1 MTEKHGFTDALRHL
15 VFEDEPGQPEK
26 TITPTVTVT
35 HTSPPPASFA
45 QPHVAPP
52 PVSYEPAPPIDAGT
66 VPDNDAVYQRILAK
80 TDFEGTD
87 AAATIHKFLDPLKA
101 ISDTVMPPN
110 VKFKTAVVQA
120 QAQAGLTDDAILS
133 AFDRL
138 KAQLDQ
144 EQQAFETKA
153 QQFAAREISDRQ
165 ARIAQISS
173 QISELQQELGTLS
186 SELVDAQG
194 KGSHAQGQFS
204 AAVQRRAIEIEQQKA
219 QYAALLKG

>member
-1 MTEKHGFTDALRHL
+1 MTEKHGFTDTLKHM
-15 VFEDEPGQPEK
+15 VFEDEPEKPEK
-26 TITPTVTVT
+26 TASTTATIP
-35 HTSPPPASFA
+35 HTSPPAASAVQSHF
-45 QPHVAPP
+45 APP
-52 PVSYEPAPPIDAGT
+52 ASYEPAQPIDAGT
-66 VPDNDAVYQRILAK
+66 VLDNDPVYQRILAK

-87 AAATIHKFLDPLKA
+87 VAATIHRFLDPLKA

-120 QAQAGLTDDAILS
+120 QAQAGLTDEAILS
-133 AFDRL
+133 AFDKL
-138 KAQLDQ
+138 KALLEQ

-165 ARIAQISS
+165 ARIAQITS
-173 QISELQQELGTLS
+173 QISELQQELGRLS

-204 AAVQRRAIEIEQQKA
+204 AAAQRRAIEIEQQKA